1 MNTIFEGI
9 YLQCTNIFCQYPFNK
24 TWTKEATNR
33 GDASRQEKFDEKDF
47 WIGMEESLCRLLLD
61 ENSLKFLPRL
71 SSSSALL
78 THSKSSSSRKLT
90 FKAFG
95 FVSQNQMC
103 AKQEPEVANAKN
115 VFISCMR
122 SFLASTRQLL
132 HICSLH
138 ARMRVRWMLRFEIIS
153 SIKVGII
160 FMFFFF
166 FSKLPYI
173 STMQRFHLREQ
184 FKNCLGVTRRMQF
197 QVYVDIWY
205 ADRGWFR
212 LYELGVSNGV
222 TLFFDTNFNF

>member
-160 FMFFFF
+160 FMFFF
-166 FSKLPYI
+166 SQSYHI
-173 STMQRFHLREQ
+173 
-184 FKNCLGVTRRMQF
+184 F
-197 QVYVDIWY
+197 QLC
-205 ADRGWFR
+205 RGFI
-212 LYELGVSNGV
+212 
-222 TLFFDTNFNF
+222 